1 MQRELAYLLDIV
13 TMANDAISFATG
25 MDKKAFS
32 KDRKTQYAIIRCLEV
47 IGEAAKRIP
56 DDFRNAHPQVPWKQL
71 AGMRD
76 ILIHSYDK
84 VNVDIVWETV
94 QKDLPDILNKL
105 SPIIK
110 PEENTK

>member
-1 MQRELAYLLDIV
+1 MQRELAHLLDIL
-13 TMANDAISFATG
+13 TMANDAISFTSG
-25 MDKKAFS
+25 MNKEAFS
-32 KDRKTQYAIIRCLEV
+32 KDRKTQYAVIRCLEV

-56 DDFRNAHPQVPWKQL
+56 DDFRNAHPEVPWKQL
-71 AGMRD
+71 TEMRD

-94 QKDLPDILNKL
+94 EKDLPDILNKL

-110 PEENTK
+110 P

>member
-1 MQRELAYLLDIV
+1 MQRELAHLLDML
-13 TMANDAISFATG
+13 TMANDAISFASG
-25 MDKKAFS
+25 MDKEAFS
-32 KDRKTQYAIIRCLEV
+32 KDRKTQYAVIRCLEV

-56 DDFRNAHPQVPWKQL
+56 DDFRNAHPDVPWKQL
-71 AGMRD
+71 SGMRD

-94 QKDLPDILNKL
+94 EKDLPEMLNKI

-110 PEENTK
+110 P